1 MKTRV
6 ARCGHEVP
14 VHPGKQRRACDDCLA
29 AIGMAAQTCQ
39 ITCAGC
45 EKHVQVGSS
54 RQRYCTKPC
63 QIATNARKKSERLAL
78 VRASSQKT
86 CKGCG
91 DSLVGRRPDV
101 LWCSRRCHDVARGQ
115 RLPERLAPRQCALPE
130 CMAEFQPKMTKQR
143 CCSEKHGKLLC
154 HRERRA
160 DGREKTPEW
169 DDARRDHYH
178 RRRALKRQAST
189 GEPVRLAEIRERDR
203 NCCHLCG
210 KRVSDKPWPHPL
222 SPSLDHVV
230 PLTKGG
236 SHDPANVKLAHLRC
250 NTAKGNRGGGEQLLL
265 IG

>member
-1 MKTRV
+1 
-6 ARCGHEVP
+6 
-14 VHPGKQRRACDDCLA
+14 
-29 AIGMAAQTCQ
+29 MAAQTWQ

-45 EKHVQVGSS
+45 EKHVQVGCP

-63 QIATNARKKSERLAL
+63 QIATNASKKSERLAL

-91 DSLVGRRPDV
+91 DSLAGRRPDV

-115 RLPERLAPRQCALPE
+115 RLPERLAPRQCAVLE
-130 CMAEFQPKMTKQR
+130 CTVEFQPKMTKQR
-143 CCSEKHGKLLC
+143 CCCEKHGKLLC
-154 HRERRA
+154 NRERRA
-160 DGREKTPEW
+160 AGLETREPW
-169 DDARRDHYH
+169 SDRRRDAYH
-178 RRRALKRQAST
+178 RRRALKKQAAT
-189 GEPVRLAEIRERDR
+189 GEPVSLNYIRERDR
-203 NCCHLCG
+203 DRCHLCR
-210 KRVSDKPWPHPL
+210 KRVGKKAWPHPL

-236 SHDPANVKLAHLRC
+236 AHDPANVRLAHLVC